1 MTSDFWPGSDRLKRD
16 PTSDKP
22 SDIRLVVLPF
32 QVGALFKYIV
42 PSADFMKSILR
53 NYTHAAINLQ
63 HHIFGSMT

>member
-32 QVGALFKYIV
+32 QDRAVFKYIV
-42 PSADFMKSILR
+42 PNADVMKSILR
-53 NYTHAAINLQ
+53 NYTHAALNLQ
-63 HHIFGSMT
+63 QHIFG